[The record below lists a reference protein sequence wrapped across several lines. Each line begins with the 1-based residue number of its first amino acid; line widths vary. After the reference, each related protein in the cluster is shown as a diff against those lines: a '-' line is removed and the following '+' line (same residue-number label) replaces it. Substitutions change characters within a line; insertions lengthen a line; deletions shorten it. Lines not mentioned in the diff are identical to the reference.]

1 MQMMS
6 QLELMQLCI
15 VIERMM
21 LQLELLQLYNIM
33 LMKDACDAV
42 DAVDV
47 VAAVPI
53 MLIKDALDADDV
65 QLELMQLRIV
75 IERCD

>member
-1 MQMMS
+1 
-6 QLELMQLCI
+6 
-15 VIERMM
+15 MM

-42 DAVDV
+42 AAVDV

>member
-1 MQMMS
+1 MQ
-6 QLELMQLCI
+6 
-15 VIERMM
+15 MM

-33 LMKDACDAV
+33 LMKDAWDAV

-53 MLIKDALDADDV
+53 
-65 QLELMQLRIV
+65 
-75 IERCD
+75 